1 MFLKVLEHKIIAI
14 DFQLNALE
22 HLDAET
28 KRSERVPKKTN
39 ATLEVSSFK
48 TTESISNTCAPFID
62 LRYSAIVISAT
73 TCLHV
78 LNTYIHTCI
87 QTI

>member
-28 KRSERVPKKTN
+28 KRSERVPKKQMQR
-39 ATLEVSSFK
+39 LKF
-48 TTESISNTCAPFID
+48 
-62 LRYSAIVISAT
+62 LRLKLLSQYPIRA
-73 TCLHV
+73 L
-78 LNTYIHTCI
+78 LL
-87 QTI
+87 